1 MWCLRY
7 PTDGKGADNV
17 SCRFLPNSGKYML
30 NVLNGKSNGE
40 EKDRAF
46 GWKLQ
51 ADLDGARQKSV
62 ACEEWCDLQDDQK
75 SVSAKL

>member
-1 MWCLRY
+1 MSAD
-7 PTDGKGADNV
+7 TDMF
-17 SCRFLPNSGKYML
+17 RFLPNSGKYML
-30 NVLNGKSNGE
+30 NVLNDKSNGE

-46 GWKLQ
+46 GWKSH

-62 ACEEWCDLQDDQK
+62 ACEEWRDLQGDQR

>member
-1 MWCLRY
+1 
-7 PTDGKGADNV
+7 
-17 SCRFLPNSGKYML
+17 ML

-46 GWKLQ
+46 GWKSQ

-62 ACEEWCDLQDDQK
+62 ACEEWRDLQDDQK